1 MAWRLSPRT
10 VSGSRVEE
18 NQESLLLRC
27 PPRWNFVALGGKT
40 IGQAIFFRHG
50 CHFYGIRTLFHKDV
64 QGGFGYPIPYV
75 LGMELGI
82 FVVEKV
88 VEIGTGLMEQD

>member
-64 QGGFGYPIPYV
+64 QGDLDTQFRTYWV
-75 LGMELGI
+75 WNWVFLLWKKLWKLGR
-82 FVVEKV
+82 
-88 VEIGTGLMEQD
+88 D